1 MIIERHDLDGDELA
15 VLPTNDNGRG
25 DPRARRVP
33 RYVGRGVTGVLLGLA
48 GYDPETI
55 PRKLHVP
62 ALRVVWCFEHGL
74 FNRRGVA
81 RAANLSSKTVA
92 RTLAAMR
99 AARLGC
105 AVQ

>member
-1 MIIERHDLDGDELA
+1 MTIERDDFDGDELA
-15 VLPTNDNGRG
+15 VIPTNDNNQP

-33 RYVGRGVTGVLLGLA
+33 RYVGRGATGVLLALA

-62 ALRVVWCFEHGL
+62 ALRVVWCFAHGL
-74 FNRRGVA
+74 HNRRLVA

-99 AARLGC
+99 VARLGC
-105 AVQ
+105 AVR